1 MGLLPRADHLPRALR
16 AEEAQRAAIA
26 RALVTEPRLILAD
39 EPTGNLDSVTGEEIA
54 RLLEGLHRDGR
65 TVVLVTHNDLLAGR
79 AQRRVKL
86 RDGRVETA
94 A

>member
-1 MGLLPRADHLPRALR
+1 V
-16 AEEAQRAAIA
+16 A

-65 TVVLVTHNDLLAGR
+65 TVVLVTHNDALARR
-79 AQRRVKL
+79 AQRLVKL

>member
-1 MGLLPRADHLPRALR
+1 
-16 AEEAQRAAIA
+16 
-26 RALVTEPRLILAD
+26 
-39 EPTGNLDSVTGEEIA
+39 VTGEEIA

-65 TVVLVTHNDLLAGR
+65 TVVLVTHNDALAGR